1 MNSPKSNF
9 ARSVSILVGGT
20 AGAQLITI
28 AATPLLTR
36 LYTPNDFG
44 VLAVYMSVLA
54 LFTVIASL
62 RYELAIP
69 LPKSDEDA
77 IHIVVL
83 CLFITLLM
91 TVLSLTIVLIWG
103 EKGVDIL
110 NIPNLAA
117 YLWLLPVGV
126 FFSGIYQ
133 TFNYWAIRTKQ
144 FPVLART
151 KIWQKIAAV
160 GIQVCGYK
168 FGTISLIV
176 GQIVGQGAGILSL
189 ARTAISNKSF
199 FNWDWKDLCKQA
211 KYYKQY
217 PLYSTWSGFANS
229 AGVYLPPLLFASLF
243 GSASAG
249 LYTLAH
255 SILALPISFIGSA
268 VGNVFLSHAAE
279 AHRNNTLQKL
289 FEDVFSRLVMIA
301 IPLVLVLLID
311 TPKVFEIVFGYE
323 WREAGVYGQWMILW
337 LGLVLIGSPLS
348 SIFSVLEKQIQGMI
362 FQVSMT
368 LARIVTLVIGVAIG
382 DIVLT
387 VALFSIVGMVFWMF
401 FIFWAAKQSN
411 SNVIFVL
418 KCFLKSIIA
427 GIFLVLPFFLGSQL
441 IDNIYI
447 WWLSVFVTSIM
458 ILGYYIYQLKYAK

>member
-168 FGTISLIV
+168 FSTISLIV

-199 FNWDWKDLCKQA
+199 FNWDWKDLGKQA

-311 TPKVFEIVFGYE
+311 TPKVFEIVFGSE
-323 WREAGVYGQWMILW
+323 WREAGVYGQWMTLW

-348 SIFSVLEKQIQGMI
+348 SIFSVLEKQLHGMI

-368 LARIVTLVIGVAIG
+368 LVRIAVLVMGIVVG

-387 VALFSIVGMVFWMF
+387 VALFSMVGVVFWLL
-401 FIFWAAKQSN
+401 FIFWAAKQCN
-411 SNVIFVL
+411 SSVKFVIQ
-418 KCFLKSIIA
+418 CFLKSITL
-427 GIFLVLPFFLGSQL
+427 GILLVLPFFIGSQFP
-441 IDNIYI
+441 DNIYI
-447 WWLSVFVTSIM
+447 WWLSACVTSVM
-458 ILGYYIYQLKYAK
+458 ILGYYIYQLKYVK